1 MASFLTFILFAVIIF
16 RVVMKS
22 SQAQK
27 PNRPNQ
33 YPGHQ
38 SQNQPV
44 YQSQPVRQQQRQ
56 QQKHLQRN
64 QTIVDRAKQNTARY
78 QADTTKQQ
86 MESEHRHSE
95 SVKSTGVKEY
105 AAAQKEA
112 HPHDAA
118 HVARELDA
126 QEGTLL
132 ATVEDLMVKGVDTS
146 LSFERDFVGEAMD
159 MINSFA
165 MPNTESGK

>member
-16 RVVMKS
+16 RIVMKS

-27 PNRPNQ
+27 LNRPNQ
-33 YPGHQ
+33 YPGQ
-38 SQNQPV
+38 QPQNQPV
-44 YQSQPVRQQQRQ
+44 YQRQPVRQQQRQ
-56 QQKHLQRN
+56 QQRK

-86 MESEHRHSE
+86 MEREHRHSE
-95 SVKSTGVKEY
+95 SVKTTGVKEY

-118 HVARELDA
+118 HVAKELDA
-126 QEGTLL
+126 QDGTLL

-146 LSFERDFVGEAMD
+146 LSFERDFLGEAMD
-159 MINSFA
+159 MINSFS
-165 MPNTESGK
+165 MPSMESGK

>member
-16 RVVMKS
+16 RIAMKS

-27 PNRPNQ
+27 LNRPNQ
-33 YPGHQ
+33 YPGQ
-38 SQNQPV
+38 QPQNQPV
-44 YQSQPVRQQQRQ
+44 YQKQPVRQQQRQ
-56 QQKHLQRN
+56 QQRN

-86 MESEHRHSE
+86 MEREHRHSE
-95 SVKSTGVKEY
+95 SVKTTGVKEY

-118 HVARELDA
+118 HVAKELDA
-126 QEGTLL
+126 QDGTLL

-146 LSFERDFVGEAMD
+146 LSFERDFLGEAMD
-159 MINSFA
+159 MINSFS
-165 MPNTESGK
+165 MPSMESGK

>member
-33 YPGHQ
+33 YPGQQ

-44 YQSQPVRQQQRQ
+44 YQSQPVRQ

>member
-16 RVVMKS
+16 RIVMKS

-27 PNRPNQ
+27 LNRPNQ
-33 YPGHQ
+33 YPGQ
-38 SQNQPV
+38 QPQNQPV
-44 YQSQPVRQQQRQ
+44 YQRQPVRQQQRQ
-56 QQKHLQRN
+56 QQRN

-86 MESEHRHSE
+86 MEREHRHSE
-95 SVKSTGVKEY
+95 SVKTTGVKEY

-118 HVARELDA
+118 HVAKELDA
-126 QEGTLL
+126 QDGTLL

-146 LSFERDFVGEAMD
+146 LSFERDFLGEAMD
-159 MINSFA
+159 MINSFS
-165 MPNTESGK
+165 MPSMESGK

>member
-1 MASFLTFILFAVIIF
+1 MASFLTFILFAVIVF

-33 YPGHQ
+33 YPGQQ
-38 SQNQPV
+38 SQNQSV
-44 YQSQPVRQQQRQ
+44 YQRQPVRQQQR
-56 QQKHLQRN
+56 N
-64 QTIVDRAKQNTARY
+64 QTIVERAKQNTARY

>member
-16 RVVMKS
+16 RIAMKS

-27 PNRPNQ
+27 LNRPNQ
-33 YPGHQ
+33 YPGQ
-38 SQNQPV
+38 QPQNQPV
-44 YQSQPVRQQQRQ
+44 YQRQPVRQQQRQ
-56 QQKHLQRN
+56 QQRK

-86 MESEHRHSE
+86 MEREHRHSE
-95 SVKSTGVKEY
+95 SVKTTGVKEY

-118 HVARELDA
+118 HVAKELDA
-126 QEGTLL
+126 QDGTLL

-146 LSFERDFVGEAMD
+146 LSFERDFLGEAMD
-159 MINSFA
+159 MINSFS
-165 MPNTESGK
+165 MPSMESGK

>member
-16 RVVMKS
+16 RIAMKS

-27 PNRPNQ
+27 LNRPNQ
-33 YPGHQ
+33 YPGQ
-38 SQNQPV
+38 QPQNQPV
-44 YQSQPVRQQQRQ
+44 YQRQPVRQQQRQ
-56 QQKHLQRN
+56 QQRN

-86 MESEHRHSE
+86 MEREHRHSE
-95 SVKSTGVKEY
+95 SVKTTGVKEY

-118 HVARELDA
+118 HVAKELDA
-126 QEGTLL
+126 QDGKLL

-146 LSFERDFVGEAMD
+146 LSFERDFIGEAMD
-159 MINSFA
+159 MINSFS
-165 MPNTESGK
+165 MPSMESGK

>member
-33 YPGHQ
+33 YPGQ
-38 SQNQPV
+38 QPQNQPV
-44 YQSQPVRQQQRQ
+44 YQRQPVRQQQRQ
-56 QQKHLQRN
+56 QQRN

-86 MESEHRHSE
+86 MEREHRHSE
-95 SVKSTGVKEY
+95 SVKTTGVKEY

-118 HVARELDA
+118 HVAKELDA
-126 QEGTLL
+126 QDGTLL

-146 LSFERDFVGEAMD
+146 LSFERDFLGEAMD
-159 MINSFA
+159 MINSFS
-165 MPNTESGK
+165 MPSMESGK